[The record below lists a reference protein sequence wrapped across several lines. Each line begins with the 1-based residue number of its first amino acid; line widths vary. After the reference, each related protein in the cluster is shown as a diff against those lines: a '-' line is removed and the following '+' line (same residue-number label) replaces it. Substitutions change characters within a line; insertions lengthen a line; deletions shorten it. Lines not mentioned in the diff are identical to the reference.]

1 MISFKGVWWRREI
14 GVLTNAV
21 CTMLNDSGLPK
32 SLWAEA
38 YNTAAYVRNR
48 TLTSALDGCAPYEMV
63 YGVKLNLAD
72 LRAFGSPCAI
82 VEPGAK
88 LRNLDDRA
96 IMCVFIGYKY
106 GGGGYRVWDPR
117 KSMVNFQ
124 GRTSAAHVL

>member
-1 MISFKGVWWRREI
+1 MISFKGVWQRREI

-21 CTMLNDSGLPK
+21 CVMLNNLGLPK

-38 YNTAAYVRNR
+38 YNMVAYVRNR
-48 TLTSALDGCAPYEMV
+48 TLTSALDGHAPYEMV
-63 YGVKLNLAD
+63 YGVKPD
-72 LRAFGSPCAI
+72 LVDLCAFGSPCAI

-88 LRNLDDRA
+88 LQNLDDCA

-117 KSMVNFQ
+117 KSIVNFR
-124 GRTSAAHVL
+124 GRTSAAHVP